1 MDYIS
6 RKQLKKVK
14 NPPGFFRLKNPARAG
29 KWVGTRVPT
38 HDNPE
43 PSARVLADLKWW
55 SLEENVLKGVKLGT
69 PVPATLL
76 YTDASLEG

>member
-14 NPPGFFRLKNPARAG
+14 NPSGFFRLKNPARAG

-38 HDNPE
+38 HDNPGLFSIRE
-43 PSARVLADLKWW
+43 KLSLKPW
-55 SLEENVLKGVKLGT
+55 LH
-69 PVPATLL
+69 
-76 YTDASLEG
+76 

>member
-14 NPPGFFRLKNPARAG
+14 NPSGFFRLKNPARAG

-38 HDNPE
+38 HDNP
-43 PSARVLADLKWW
+43 AYYGKQNKVDI
-55 SLEENVLKGVKLGT
+55 
-69 PVPATLL
+69 LL
-76 YTDASLEG
+76 YGQQDIKT